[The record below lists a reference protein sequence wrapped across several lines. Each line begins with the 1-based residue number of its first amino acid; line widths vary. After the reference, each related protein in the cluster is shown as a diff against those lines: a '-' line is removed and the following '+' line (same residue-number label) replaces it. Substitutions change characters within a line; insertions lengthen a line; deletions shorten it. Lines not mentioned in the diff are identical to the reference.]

1 MKKANNTWYSQAPVL
16 ENRICN
22 SKTIHRTH
30 IKFDTLVRDLIARLW
45 SKFQIAG
52 ASGSTFAGVRNGRFF
67 LSRKSI
73 PAHDFL
79 QWPRKKLDENG
90 QNFYSAFARG
100 AGSLVASPARP

>member
-1 MKKANNTWYSQAPVL
+1 M
-16 ENRICN
+16 
-22 SKTIHRTH
+22 
-30 IKFDTLVRDLIARLW
+30 FVRDHDVRMEF
-45 SKFQIAG
+45 KFQVAG

-79 QWPRKKLDENG
+79 QWPREKLDENG